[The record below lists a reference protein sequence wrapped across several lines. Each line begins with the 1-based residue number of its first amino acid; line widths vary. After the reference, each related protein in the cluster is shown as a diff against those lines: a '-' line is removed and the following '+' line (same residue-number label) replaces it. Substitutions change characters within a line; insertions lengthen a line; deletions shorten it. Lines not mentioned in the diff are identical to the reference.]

1 MSMGAN
7 AATKCWRVI
16 QNVES
21 VLAIELL
28 SAAQALEFRRPLK
41 TAPILESIVQDFRQQ
56 VAFNEK
62 DRVLHD
68 DMLRAIEFIRKD
80 PPGTAN

>member
-1 MSMGAN
+1 MGAN
-7 AATKCWRVI
+7 ATKCWRVI

-41 TAPILESIVQDFRQQ
+41 TSAILEAIVHEFRKE

-68 DMLRAIEFIRKD
+68 DMLRAIDFIRRN
-80 PPGTAN
+80 PPGTKD